1 MSETTAAAVTEALRD
16 SIREVQRLRRKNHD
30 LTAAAREPLAI
41 VGMSCRYPGGVRS
54 PEDLWELVE
63 RGGDAVTGFPVDRG
77 WRLTELFDPDPAH
90 PGTSYCDQ
98 GGFLHD
104 AGGFDA
110 EFFGIG
116 PREALAMDP
125 QQRLLLEAS
134 WEALERAGLVPGTLR
149 GSRTGVFA
157 GVMYHDYGPP
167 LEHTAGAVD
176 GHRLTGTTASVLSGR
191 IAYTLGFEGPAVTV
205 DTACSSSMV
214 AMHLAAQSLRS
225 GECSLALAAGVTVM
239 ATPGTF
245 VEFSRQRA
253 LSPDGRCKSFA
264 AAADGTGWS
273 EGVGVLVL
281 ERLSDAR
288 RHGHRVLALVRST
301 AVNQDGA
308 SSGLTAPN
316 GPSQERVIRA
326 ALAGAGLSPADVHAL
341 EAHGT
346 GTRLGDPIEAQA
358 VLATYGQDRQ
368 HPLLLGS
375 LKSNIGH
382 TQAAAGVGGVI
393 KMVMA
398 LQHERLPKTLHIDR
412 PSPLV
417 DWGGGAVRLLTDP
430 APWPDTQGPR
440 RAAVSSFG
448 ISGTNAHAIIEQAPV
463 AEPAAPTSATAPLT
477 LTSVPLVVSG
487 RTPEALR
494 AQSGRLSTVLTD
506 DADLTAVGASLALA
520 RSAFEHRAVLLGRSA
535 QELRTGLDAL
545 ARDEPAATTTRATAG
560 PRKVVFVFPG
570 QGPQWAGMAVDLLK
584 TSPVFAQAMADCER
598 ALTPHVDFH
607 LTDVVRSGEFERTEV
622 LQPVL
627 FAVMVSLA
635 ALWKSVGVV
644 PDAVIGHSQGE
655 MAAAVVAGAMSLEDA
670 ARAVALRSKAI
681 AEGLSGRGGM
691 LSINL
696 PLDEVRSRLEGFER
710 VSVAALNGPTSTVV
724 AGDLPALARLESA
737 LSAEGVWSRRVPIDY
752 PSHSAHVEPIRE
764 RVAELLAP
772 VRPTATSTAFMS
784 TVTGDWIDT
793 AELTG
798 EYWYRNLRRPIQFE
812 PATRA
817 LLAAGFDTFVE
828 CSPHPVLLVGIQE
841 TIDEVGAGAAVQGTL
856 RRGQDESD
864 CFLGSL
870 SALHAHGVA
879 VDWASV
885 FTGAGAGAGARTG
898 HVDLPTYPFQ
908 HRHYWLPSGSTA
920 DVRTAGMTAVDH
932 PLLGAA
938 VRLADHGDTVF
949 TGVLSIAA
957 QPWLADPAGAHTA
970 LLELVVHAAADAGF
984 DRVDVLRQV
993 DPPRLPDSGVLRVQ
1007 VRIGADGAI
1016 DVFSQPDE
1024 ETPWTRNATASA
1036 GVAPPDTGAVLTPWP
1051 PADAEAVSPPE
1062 GSSPL
1067 LERVWRAGGELFA
1080 EAGLERE
1087 SEAEP
1092 YGLHP
1097 ELIGAALSLV
1107 ATEDETP
1114 VLWHGVRPHAVGAA
1128 AVRVHLL
1135 PLGERAY
1142 AMRITDGAGQ
1152 PVYTVESVTLA
1163 AVDIAR
1169 VRHHTPLHRLEWTVT
1184 QLSSAEAGRWALD
1197 GADEHGLRAVHP
1209 GIQQLPAV
1217 DGQADGQADV
1227 VLAAF
1232 GPGHEGADIAAQAH
1246 EATSRALR
1254 LLRSWLAEEHPADT
1268 RLVFLTRR
1276 AVYGSTELGDT
1287 VQAAVWGLVRTAQTE
1302 HPDQFVLVDLDGT
1315 EASSR
1320 ALPGALASGEPQIV
1334 LTEGSAR
1341 VPRLVATPTADGT
1354 PRALTGTAL
1363 ITGGTGA
1370 LGSLVARHLVAEHGV
1385 RHLLLTSRRGET
1397 AEGAAQLR
1405 AELESLGAEV
1415 TIAACDAADRDALAA
1430 LLASIPADRPL
1441 TAVVHA
1447 AGIVDDA
1454 VITSMTDDQVARVH
1468 RPKVRAA
1475 VNLHELSRGA
1485 DLQVFALFSSY
1496 SGLVGNAGQGAYAA
1510 ANAFLDALAQTR
1522 RAQGLPGV
1530 SMAWG
1535 LWDDHGGVTAHL
1547 DADDLARLARA
1558 GIDPLTADHGL
1569 ALFDAA
1575 LRADHPVTAPVR
1587 LNLSVLRAQAAAGTL
1602 PALLRGLVRAPARRA
1617 SGTSAQ
1623 QPSAWAERL
1632 RERPESERPR
1642 LLLDV
1647 VRDEVLTVLGHTDSG
1662 APEMTRP
1669 FRDLGFD
1676 SLGAVE
1682 LRNRLGARTGLK
1694 LPTTVVF
1701 DHPSPAAL
1709 ADYLLAELLGAAPEL
1724 VEQRTAVATTGDPI
1738 AIVSMACRFP
1748 GGVSSPEDLW
1758 QVLVE
1763 GRDVR
1768 SPFPDNRGWDLERL
1782 YDDDPDR
1789 AGTSYA
1795 RTGGFLHDADCFDAT
1810 FFGISPR
1817 EALGMDPQQR
1827 LVLESGWELFERAGI
1842 DPAAQRGTRCGVFM
1856 GTNGQDYG
1864 TGIDTGALDAEGY
1877 LLTGTAA
1884 SVLSGRLSY
1893 TLGFEGP
1900 AVTVDTACSSALVA
1914 LDAAA
1919 KALRAR
1925 ECSLAVAGG
1934 VTVMST
1940 PNAFV
1945 EFSRQRG
1952 LAPDGRCKAFA
1963 AAADGTGWSEGIGLL
1978 LLERLSD
1985 ARKNGHQVLAVVRGA
2000 AVNQDGASNGLTA
2013 PNGTAQQRVI
2023 RQALADARL
2032 APAEVDVVEA
2042 HGTGTA
2048 LGDPIEAGAL
2058 FATYGQDREQPL
2070 LLGSV
2075 KSNLGHTQAAAG
2087 AAGVI
2092 KAVLAM
2098 RYGVVPGTLHV
2109 DEPTPHV
2116 DWSAGGVSL
2125 VTEPTL
2131 WPPADRPRRVG
2142 VSSFGISGTNA
2153 HTILEQAPAETVSAP
2168 TPPTVSTPVV
2178 PWVLSARGAASLR
2191 AQAARLHS
2199 WLTDRPDENHS
2210 PADVAWSLATGRSL
2224 MAHRAVLVGG
2234 SREDLLAELGHLAAG
2249 ELTDGVG
2256 QARPQR
2262 LAMVFSG
2269 QGSQR
2274 PGMGRGLYR
2283 AFPQYAAAFD
2293 TVCAEFD
2300 RHLALPLRHVVL
2312 GADDEVLDEEMLD
2325 DEVLD
2330 RTEYTQPALFAM
2342 ETALFRLMEHWGVAP
2357 DLLLGHSIGELTAA
2371 HVAGVLTLPDACAL
2385 VAARGRLM
2393 QAQPAIGAMAAIEA
2407 SEEEIRSDLGTGV
2420 ELAAVNGPSA
2430 VVISGDADE
2439 VDRVR
2444 EHWHSAGRRTSRL
2457 QVSHA
2462 FHSAH
2467 LDGMLDEFRTVAESV
2482 RYRAPAVP
2490 VVSNLSGTVA
2500 SDEELCSPEYWVRH
2514 ARGCV
2519 RFADG
2524 VRAAEADGVTAI
2536 LELGPD
2542 SIAAGMAEDS
2552 LSDPASTLVVPALR
2566 RHRGE
2571 VSALTGALADLCVRG
2586 VAVSWSSVL
2595 AGRGGR
2601 RVDLP
2606 TYAFQRERYWP
2617 APDAVRKP
2625 ADAATTAY
2633 TTDVL
2638 GSDDGG
2644 PDDAPQ
2650 PALTERL
2657 APLTRPERVGLLLS
2671 LVRQDIAKVLGHRT
2685 VAEVEPTVSF
2695 AELGMDS
2702 LAAVRLRNVLARRT
2716 GTELP
2721 TALMFDHPSAEALA
2735 EYLATVVLPDDRQQ
2749 VDAVFRRLD
2758 DVESA
2763 LPAIRADR
2771 AARSRLAARL
2781 RSLSSR
2787 LDDSGELDEVD
2798 GVPDDE
2804 LFRLID
2810 EELEL

>member
-1 MSETTAAAVTEALRD
+1 MSESSAAAVTDALRD
-16 SIREVQRLRRKNHD
+16 SLREVQRLRRKNHE

-54 PEDLWELVE
+54 PEDLWDLVE
-63 RGGDAVTGFPVDRG
+63 RGGDAVTEFPVDRG
-77 WRLTELFDPDPAH
+77 WRLTELFDPDPSH

-104 AGGFDA
+104 AAGFDA
-110 EFFGIG
+110 DFFGIG

-149 GSRTGVFA
+149 GSRTGIFA

-191 IAYTLGFEGPAVTV
+191 VAYTLGLEGPAVTV

-214 AMHLAAQSLRS
+214 AMHLAAQSLRA

-264 AAADGTGWS
+264 EAADGTGWS

-326 ALAGAGLSPADVHAL
+326 ALASAGLSPADVHAL

-358 VLATYGQDRQ
+358 VLATYGQHRE

-382 TQAAAGVGGVI
+382 SQAAAGVGGVI

-398 LQHERLPKTLHIDR
+398 LQHGRLPRTLHVDR
-412 PSPLV
+412 PTPLV
-417 DWGGGAVRLLTDP
+417 DWDSGAVRLLTEP
-430 APWPDTQGPR
+430 APWPDTQGPL

-448 ISGTNAHAIIEQAPV
+448 ISGTNAHTIIEQAPP
-463 AEPAAPTSATAPLT
+463 AEPAEPAPGTAPLT

-494 AQSGRLSTVLTD
+494 AQSGRLSTALTD
-506 DADLTAVGASLALA
+506 DADLTAFGASLALA
-520 RSAFEHRAVLLGRSA
+520 RTAFEHRAVLLGRSA
-535 QELRTGLDAL
+535 PELRAELAAL
-545 ARDEPAATTTRATAG
+545 ARDEPGATATRATAG

-570 QGPQWAGMAVDLLK
+570 QGPQWAGMAVDLLS
-584 TSPVFAQAMADCER
+584 TSPVFARAMADCER
-598 ALTPHVDFH
+598 ALAPHVDFS
-607 LTDVVRSGEFERTEV
+607 LVDVVGSGEFDRTEV

-655 MAAAVVAGAMSLEDA
+655 MAAAVVAGALSLEDA

-691 LSINL
+691 LSVNL
-696 PLDEVRSRLEGFER
+696 PLDEVRSRLEGLER

-737 LSAEGVWSRRVPIDY
+737 LSEEGVWSRRVPIDY
-752 PSHSAHVEPIRE
+752 PSHSAHVETIRE

-784 TVTGDWIDT
+784 TVTGDWIDP

-798 EYWYRNLRRPIQFE
+798 EYWYRNLRTPIQFE
-812 PATRA
+812 PAVRA
-817 LLAAGFDTFVE
+817 LLTAGFDTFVE

-841 TIDEVGAGAAVQGTL
+841 TVDDAGAGAAVQGTL
-856 RRGQDESD
+856 RRERNESD
-864 CFLGSL
+864 SFLGSL

-879 VDWASV
+879 VDWATV
-885 FTGAGAGAGARTG
+885 FAGAGHGP
-898 HVDLPTYPFQ
+898 VELPTYAFQ
-908 HRHYWLPSGSTA
+908 HRPYWLPSGGPA

-938 VRLADHGDTVF
+938 VRLADRGDTVF
-949 TGVLSIAA
+949 TGVLSAGA
-957 QPWLADPAGAHTA
+957 HPWLADPAGVDAA
-970 LLELVVHAAADAGF
+970 LLELVVHTATEAGL

-993 DPPRLPDSGVLRVQ
+993 APPRLPDSGVLRVQ
-1007 VRIGADGAI
+1007 VRVGAEGTI

-1036 GVAPPDTGAVLTPWP
+1036 VVAPPDTGTGLTRWP
-1051 PADAEAVSPPE
+1051 PADAEEVSPPD

-1080 EAGLERE
+1080 EAGPERG

-1097 ELIGAALSLV
+1097 GFVGAALSLV
-1107 ATEDETP
+1107 AAEDEAP
-1114 VLWHGVRPHAVGAA
+1114 VQWHGIRLHAAGAA
-1128 AVRVHLL
+1128 SVRVHLR
-1135 PLGERAY
+1135 PLGEHTY
-1142 AMRITDGAGQ
+1142 ALRITDGTGQ
-1152 PVYTVESVTLA
+1152 PVYTAESVTLA
-1163 AVDIAR
+1163 AVDTAR
-1169 VRHHTPLHRLEWTVT
+1169 RHVPLHRLEWTAARLPV
-1184 QLSSAEAGRWALD
+1184 AEVGRWALD
-1197 GADEHGLRAVHP
+1197 GADEHGLRAVHA
-1209 GIQQLPAV
+1209 GIGQLPA
-1217 DGQADGQADV
+1217 AAGQADV

-1232 GPGHEGADIAAQAH
+1232 GPGHEEPGHEEPGHEEPGHEEPGHDDEDIAARAQ
-1246 EATSRALR
+1246 EATSRALN
-1254 LLRSWLAEEHPADT
+1254 LLQTWLAEEHPAGA

-1276 AVYGSTELGDT
+1276 AVYGGTELRDT
-1287 VQAAVWGLVRTAQTE
+1287 AQAVVWGLVRTAQTE

-1315 EASSR
+1315 EASLR

-1334 LTEGSAR
+1334 LTEGNAR
-1341 VPRLVATPTADGT
+1341 VPRLVATPAVDGT
-1354 PRALTGTAL
+1354 PPALTGTAL

-1385 RHLLLTSRRGET
+1385 RHLLLTGRRGEA
-1397 AEGAAQLR
+1397 AEGAAGLR
-1405 AELESLGAEV
+1405 AELESMGAEV

-1430 LLASIPADRPL
+1430 LLASLPADRPL

-1454 VITSMTDDQVARVH
+1454 VITSMTDHQVARVY

-1475 VNLHELSRGA
+1475 VNLHELVRGA
-1485 DLQVFALFSSY
+1485 DLKVFALFSSY

-1535 LWDDHGGVTAHL
+1535 LWAERGGVTAHL
-1547 DADDLARLARA
+1547 AEGDLARLARA

-1569 ALFDAA
+1569 ALFDTA
-1575 LRADHPVTAPVR
+1575 LRAGHPVTAPVR
-1587 LNLSVLRAQAAAGTL
+1587 LNLSALRAQAAARTL

-1617 SGTSAQ
+1617 SDTSAQ
-1623 QPSAWAERL
+1623 RPSALAERL

-1642 LLLDV
+1642 LLLDL
-1647 VRDEVLTVLGHTDSG
+1647 VRDEVLTVLGHTESG
-1662 APEMTRP
+1662 SPDLTRP

-1682 LRNRLGARTGLK
+1682 LRNRLGARTGLR

-1709 ADYLLAELLGAAPEL
+1709 ADYLLAELLGVAAESAERP
-1724 VEQRTAVATTGDPI
+1724 TSVAAAGDPI

-1758 QVLVE
+1758 RLLDE
-1763 GRDVR
+1763 ARDVL
-1768 SPFPDNRGWDLERL
+1768 SPFPGNRGWDLDRL

-1789 AGTSYA
+1789 VGTSYA
-1795 RTGGFLHDADCFDAT
+1795 RTGGFLPDADRFDAA

-1827 LVLESGWELFERAGI
+1827 LVLESAWELFERAGI
-1842 DPAAQRGTRCGVFM
+1842 NPEAQRGSRCGVFM

-1864 TGIDTGALDAEGY
+1864 AGIGPGALDAEGY

-1893 TLGFEGP
+1893 TLGLEGP
-1900 AVTVDTACSSALVA
+1900 AVTMDTACSSALVA

-1925 ECSLAVAGG
+1925 ECTLAVAGG

-1985 ARKNGHQVLAVVRGA
+1985 ARKNGHQVLAVVRGT

-2032 APAEVDVVEA
+2032 APSEVDMVEA

-2058 FATYGQDREQPL
+2058 LATYGQDRARPL

-2098 RYGVVPGTLHV
+2098 RHGVVPRTLHI

-2116 DWSAGGVSL
+2116 DWSAGAVSL
-2125 VTEPTL
+2125 VTEPTP
-2131 WPPADRPRRVG
+2131 WPSAGRPRRAG

-2153 HTILEQAPAETVSAP
+2153 HVILEQAPAETAP
-2168 TPPTVSTPVV
+2168 PPSPPTVSTPVV

-2199 WLTDRPDENHS
+2199 WLTDRPDHH

-2224 MAHRAVLVGG
+2224 MAHRAVLVGDR
-2234 SREDLLAELGHLAAG
+2234 REELLAELAHLADG
-2249 ELTDGVG
+2249 ELTGG
-2256 QARPQR
+2256 TGRARPQR
-2262 LAMVFSG
+2262 LAMVFPG

-2274 PGMGRGLYR
+2274 PGMGRELYR
-2283 AFPQYAAAFD
+2283 TFPRYAAAFD
-2293 TVCAEFD
+2293 AVCAEFD

-2312 GADDEVLDEEMLD
+2312 DAD

-2342 ETALFRLMEHWGVAP
+2342 ETALFRLVEHWGVTP

-2371 HVAGVLTLPDACAL
+2371 HVAGVLSLPDACAL
-2385 VAARGRLM
+2385 VAARGRLI
-2393 QAQPAIGAMAAIEA
+2393 QARPAVGAMAAIEA
-2407 SEEEIRSDLGTGV
+2407 SEEEIVSDLGPGV

-2430 VVISGDADE
+2430 VVISGDAAE

-2444 EHWHSAGRRTSRL
+2444 EQWRSAGRKTSRL
-2457 QVSHA
+2457 RVSHA

-2467 LDGMLDEFRTVAESV
+2467 LDGMLDEFRTVAEGIG
-2482 RYRAPAVP
+2482 YRAPAVP
-2490 VVSNLSGTVA
+2490 LVSNLTGKVA

-2514 ARGCV
+2514 VRGCV

-2524 VRAAEADGVTAI
+2524 VRSAEADGVTAI

-2542 SIAAGMAEDS
+2542 STAAGMAEDS
-2552 LSDPASTLVVPALR
+2552 VSDPGSTVVVSALR
-2566 RHRGE
+2566 RQRDE
-2571 VSALTGALADLCVRG
+2571 VSALTGALAELSVRG
-2586 VAVSWSSVL
+2586 VTVAWSSVL
-2595 AGRGGR
+2595 AGRGGG

-2617 APDAVRKP
+2617 AQTAAGP
-2625 ADAATTAY
+2625 AAATEY
-2633 TTDVL
+2633 TTELPEPPDIEPYEVL
-2638 GSDDGG
+2638 E
-2644 PDDAPQ
+2644 PPLA
-2650 PALTERL
+2650 ERL
-2657 APLTRPERVGLLLS
+2657 APLTRAERAGLLLS
-2671 LVRQDIAKVLGHRT
+2671 VVRQDVATVLGHRT

-2702 LAAVRLRNVLARRT
+2702 LAAVRLRNMLAMRA

-2721 TALMFDHPSAEALA
+2721 TAITFDHPSAAALA
-2735 EYLATVVLPDDRQQ
+2735 EYLDGIVLPDDRQRI
-2749 VDAVFRRLD
+2749 DAMFRGLD
-2758 DVESA
+2758 DVESV
-2763 LPAIRADR
+2763 LPAVRADR

-2787 LDDSGELDEVD
+2787 LDDDPGEPDEVD
-2798 GVPDDE
+2798 GVPDEE

-2810 EELEL
+2810 EEFEL

>member
-90 PGTSYCDQ
+90 PGTSYCSQ

-191 IAYTLGFEGPAVTV
+191 VAYTLGFEGPAVTV

-288 RHGHRVLALVRST
+288 RHGHRVLALIRST

-326 ALAGAGLSPADVHAL
+326 ALAGAGLSPVDVHAL

-398 LQHERLPKTLHIDR
+398 LRHEQLPRTLHIDR

-417 DWGGGAVRLLTDP
+417 DWDSGAVRLLTEP

-448 ISGTNAHAIIEQAPV
+448 ISGTNAHAIIEQAPA
-463 AEPAAPTSATAPLT
+463 AEPAAPVSATAPLT

-494 AQSGRLSTVLTD
+494 AQSGRLSTALAD

-535 QELRTGLDAL
+535 RELRTGLDAL
-545 ARDEPAATTTRATAG
+545 ARDEPASTTTRATAG

-570 QGPQWAGMAVDLLK
+570 QGPQWAGMAVDLLEN
-584 TSPVFAQAMADCER
+584 SPVFAQAMADCER
-598 ALTPHVDFH
+598 ALTPHVDFT

-696 PLDEVRSRLEGFER
+696 PLDEVRSRLEGLER

-737 LSAEGVWSRRVPIDY
+737 LSKEGVWSRRVPIDY

-764 RVAELLAP
+764 RVEELLAP
-772 VRPTATSTAFMS
+772 VRPAATSTAFMS

-793 AELTG
+793 SELNG
-798 EYWYRNLRRPIQFE
+798 EYWYRNLRRPIRFE

-828 CSPHPVLLVGIQE
+828 CSPHPVLLVGVQE
-841 TIDEVGAGAAVQGTL
+841 TIDDVGAGAAVQGTL

-885 FTGAGAGAGARTG
+885 FAGAGHGHG

-908 HRHYWLPSGSTA
+908 HRHYWLPSGSAA

-949 TGVLSIAA
+949 TGVLSAGA
-957 QPWLADPAGAHTA
+957 HPWLAHPTGAHSA
-970 LLELVVHAAADAGF
+970 LLELAVHAAADAGF
-984 DRVDVLRQV
+984 DRVDVLRHV
-993 DPPRLPDSGVLRVQ
+993 DPPRLTDSGVLRVQ

-1024 ETPWTRNATASA
+1024 ETPWTRNAIASA
-1036 GVAPPDTGAVLTPWP
+1036 GVASPDTGAGLAQWP
-1051 PADAEAVSPPE
+1051 PADAEEVSPPD

-1067 LERVWRAGGELFA
+1067 LGRVWRAGGELFA

-1097 ELIGAALSLV
+1097 ELVGAALSLV
-1107 ATEDETP
+1107 AAEDETP

-1128 AVRVHLL
+1128 SVRVHLL
-1135 PLGERAY
+1135 PLGEHTY

-1163 AVDIAR
+1163 AVDTTR
-1169 VRHHTPLHRLEWTVT
+1169 VRHHTPLHRLDWTVT
-1184 QLSSAEAGRWALD
+1184 RLPFAEAGRWVLD
-1197 GADEHGLRAVHP
+1197 GEDEHGLRAVHS
-1209 GIQQLPAV
+1209 GIQRLPTV
-1217 DGQADGQADV
+1217 DGRADV

-1232 GPGHEGADIAAQAH
+1232 GPGHEGADIAAQAR
-1246 EATSRALR
+1246 EATSRALH
-1254 LLRSWLAEEHPADT
+1254 LLRSWLAEEHPADA

-1276 AVYGSTELGDT
+1276 AVYGGTELRDT

-1302 HPDQFVLVDLDGT
+1302 HPGQFVLVDLDGT

-1320 ALPGALASGEPQIV
+1320 ALPGALASGEPQIA

-1341 VPRLVATPTADGT
+1341 VPRLVATPTVAGT

-1397 AEGAAQLR
+1397 AEGACPLR
-1405 AELESLGAEV
+1405 AELESMGAKV

-1468 RPKVRAA
+1468 HPKVRAA

-1535 LWDDHGGVTAHL
+1535 LWDDRGGVTAHL
-1547 DADDLARLARA
+1547 AADDLARLARA
-1558 GIDPLTADHGL
+1558 GIDPLTADQGL

-1575 LRADHPVTAPVR
+1575 LRTDHPVTAPVR
-1587 LNLSVLRAQAAAGTL
+1587 LNLSVLRAQAGAGTL

-1623 QPSAWAERL
+1623 QPSALAERL
-1632 RERPESERPR
+1632 RERPASERPR

-1647 VRDEVLTVLGHTDSG
+1647 VRDEVLTVLGHPKSG
-1662 APEMTRP
+1662 APDMTRP

-1709 ADYLLAELLGAAPEL
+1709 AEHLLAELLGTAAES
-1724 VEQRTAVATTGDPI
+1724 VEGQTAVAATVDPI

-1748 GGVSSPEDLW
+1748 GGVSSPRTCGSCSRRAVTCCRPSPRTGAGTW
-1758 QVLVE
+1758 SACTTTIRT
-1763 GRDVR
+1763 GRAPATPERADSCTTPTASTPPSSAYPRARRWAWTRSSGSCWSPGGSCSNARASTPRPSAAPGAGCSWAPTARTTAPGSTPAPWTPRATCSPGPRPACCPGDCPTPWVSRDPR
-1768 SPFPDNRGWDLERL
+1768 SPWTRPAPPRWSPWTRRPRRCAPG
-1782 YDDDPDR
+1782 
-1789 AGTSYA
+1789 SA
-1795 RTGGFLHDADCFDAT
+1795 RSRWQAASPSCPHPMPSSSSPGSADWPPTGAARR
-1810 FFGISPR
+1810 SPR
-1817 EALGMDPQQR
+1817 R
-1827 LVLESGWELFERAGI
+1827 R
-1842 DPAAQRGTRCGVFM
+1842 T
-1856 GTNGQDYG
+1856 
-1864 TGIDTGALDAEGY
+1864 
-1877 LLTGTAA
+1877 
-1884 SVLSGRLSY
+1884 
-1893 TLGFEGP
+1893 
-1900 AVTVDTACSSALVA
+1900 
-1914 LDAAA
+1914 
-1919 KALRAR
+1919 
-1925 ECSLAVAGG
+1925 
-1934 VTVMST
+1934 
-1940 PNAFV
+1940 
-1945 EFSRQRG
+1945 
-1952 LAPDGRCKAFA
+1952 APDGPRESASCCWNASPTPGRTATRCWR
-1963 AAADGTGWSEGIGLL
+1963 WSG
-1978 LLERLSD
+1978 ERPST
-1985 ARKNGHQVLAVVRGA
+1985 R
-2000 AVNQDGASNGLTA
+2000 TA
-2013 PNGTAQQRVI
+2013 P
-2023 RQALADARL
+2023 
-2032 APAEVDVVEA
+2032 
-2042 HGTGTA
+2042 
-2048 LGDPIEAGAL
+2048 
-2058 FATYGQDREQPL
+2058 
-2070 LLGSV
+2070 
-2075 KSNLGHTQAAAG
+2075 
-2087 AAGVI
+2087 
-2092 KAVLAM
+2092 
-2098 RYGVVPGTLHV
+2098 
-2109 DEPTPHV
+2109 
-2116 DWSAGGVSL
+2116 
-2125 VTEPTL
+2125 
-2131 WPPADRPRRVG
+2131 
-2142 VSSFGISGTNA
+2142 
-2153 HTILEQAPAETVSAP
+2153 
-2168 TPPTVSTPVV
+2168 
-2178 PWVLSARGAASLR
+2178 
-2191 AQAARLHS
+2191 
-2199 WLTDRPDENHS
+2199 
-2210 PADVAWSLATGRSL
+2210 
-2224 MAHRAVLVGG
+2224 
-2234 SREDLLAELGHLAAG
+2234 
-2249 ELTDGVG
+2249 
-2256 QARPQR
+2256 
-2262 LAMVFSG
+2262 
-2269 QGSQR
+2269 
-2274 PGMGRGLYR
+2274 
-2283 AFPQYAAAFD
+2283 
-2293 TVCAEFD
+2293 
-2300 RHLALPLRHVVL
+2300 
-2312 GADDEVLDEEMLD
+2312 
-2325 DEVLD
+2325 
-2330 RTEYTQPALFAM
+2330 
-2342 ETALFRLMEHWGVAP
+2342 
-2357 DLLLGHSIGELTAA
+2357 
-2371 HVAGVLTLPDACAL
+2371 
-2385 VAARGRLM
+2385 
-2393 QAQPAIGAMAAIEA
+2393 
-2407 SEEEIRSDLGTGV
+2407 
-2420 ELAAVNGPSA
+2420 
-2430 VVISGDADE
+2430 
-2439 VDRVR
+2439 
-2444 EHWHSAGRRTSRL
+2444 
-2457 QVSHA
+2457 
-2462 FHSAH
+2462 
-2467 LDGMLDEFRTVAESV
+2467 
-2482 RYRAPAVP
+2482 
-2490 VVSNLSGTVA
+2490 
-2500 SDEELCSPEYWVRH
+2500 
-2514 ARGCV
+2514 
-2519 RFADG
+2519 
-2524 VRAAEADGVTAI
+2524 
-2536 LELGPD
+2536 
-2542 SIAAGMAEDS
+2542 
-2552 LSDPASTLVVPALR
+2552 
-2566 RHRGE
+2566 
-2571 VSALTGALADLCVRG
+2571 
-2586 VAVSWSSVL
+2586 
-2595 AGRGGR
+2595 
-2601 RVDLP
+2601 
-2606 TYAFQRERYWP
+2606 
-2617 APDAVRKP
+2617 
-2625 ADAATTAY
+2625 
-2633 TTDVL
+2633 
-2638 GSDDGG
+2638 
-2644 PDDAPQ
+2644 
-2650 PALTERL
+2650 
-2657 APLTRPERVGLLLS
+2657 
-2671 LVRQDIAKVLGHRT
+2671 
-2685 VAEVEPTVSF
+2685 
-2695 AELGMDS
+2695 
-2702 LAAVRLRNVLARRT
+2702 
-2716 GTELP
+2716 P
-2721 TALMFDHPSAEALA
+2721 TA
-2735 EYLATVVLPDDRQQ
+2735 
-2749 VDAVFRRLD
+2749 
-2758 DVESA
+2758 
-2763 LPAIRADR
+2763 
-2771 AARSRLAARL
+2771 
-2781 RSLSSR
+2781 
-2787 LDDSGELDEVD
+2787 
-2798 GVPDDE
+2798 
-2804 LFRLID
+2804 
-2810 EELEL
+2810 